1 MQIKIQTSLLSILLF
16 FIVGAHAQSGL
27 NFQGVARNT
36 NNIILASQPI
46 SLRLSIIR
54 TSVNGPSEYSE
65 IRKVTTNA
73 QGLFAVVIGDTGS
86 ISSIGNFANIDWKLS
101 PKFLKIEMDVAAG
114 NNFIL
119 LGTTQF
125 QSVAYAQFANSVDA
139 EKLNGIVPVEKGG
152 TGTTSLAAFKTAL
165 SLDKNT
171 VGLSNVNNT
180 ADTAKPISNATKVAL
195 DRKADTADLVLKA
208 SLASPTFTGTVA
220 GITKSMV
227 GLANVDNTA
236 DLDKP
241 ISNSMQT
248 ALESK
253 VNSDSAVFSK
263 DILVNGINIG
273 KGPFNL
279 VNTIIGNQSFQKNIT
294 GYSNTA
300 VGHKSLLNSTIENH
314 NTAIG
319 NFSLNS
325 DSLKLGNNNTAIGSQ
340 TLRYNESGNNNVAI
354 GNFALYSNGVGSN
367 NTAVGFMADVEN
379 PNLIVSNSTA
389 IGSNARV
396 SSSNTIQLG
405 NVDITRV
412 NTSGVLTAAGIQNTP
427 VGTISPTI
435 GKFTDLT
442 ITGTAIGINK
452 SMVGLSDVD
461 NTSDLVKPISTATQT
476 ALDSKV
482 SSTTFSTTLNTK
494 VSTETFSATIATK
507 ENTVNKSTA
516 TDLGASATSDILFP
530 TQKAVKTYVDAQ
542 INSGGVA
549 DGSITSIKLADG
561 AVTGAKFAS
570 SITGY
575 KNFVDGAGKLI
586 TSNNATPDLILP
598 TGSVPTGGASVWQS
612 FVPTASGKLS
622 LIEFE
627 TGNPSSLSGM
637 PPIAYVEIYV
647 GEGIGGTLLGRSNDF
662 TISMFGRTWK
672 SFEFNSIVELYTGN
686 TYTARLVTSTS
697 NQDWVY
703 GDNNLYTFGI
713 TNVSSTWDHNF
724 KTSLKVFSNDQFLT
738 SSAGQLLVN
747 TIVSNATHTGDVT
760 GATALT
766 ITDDAVTST
775 KIIAGAITTA
785 KIANAAVDL
794 TTKVTG
800 LLPTT
805 NIADGAVT
813 TAKIAN
819 TAVDL
824 TTKVTGLLPTINI
837 ADGAITTAKLANTAV
852 DLTTKVTGLLPTTN
866 GGTGT
871 ITATANTVFASP
883 NGSNGSASFR
893 ALVAADIPNNLTGY
907 IQNTPSLTQT
917 GSIKIDGIIN
927 AGSIQNTPIGNTTP
941 TTASFTTL
949 TTSGNTSIGGTLT
962 VTGTTYFTTAPI
974 LSSATASKALFTNGN
989 KEMVSNNITGTGNV
1003 VMSASPTLTG
1013 TVSVGTISSTQD
1025 LLVNGIKIGVGAG
1038 NNNTNTAIGSNALIF
1053 NSTGEGNTAIGYQS
1067 LLLNTIGTHNTGL
1080 GYGAL
1085 TKNIGGGS
1093 NIAIGNLS
1101 LFENTSG
1108 GSNIALGNQSL
1119 YKNTTGSSNLA
1130 LGYLSLF
1137 NNSNGVNNIAI
1148 GDQSLTNNTSGA
1160 NNFAAGYLS
1169 MLANSTGTDN
1179 IAIGDNSLFFN
1190 NANNNIGLG
1199 KTTLFYNQNGASNY
1213 AGGYKALFNNTSGS
1227 YNIAIGFESLKTN
1240 STASNNIGIGK
1251 STLTNLQNGIN
1262 NIAIGNNAGFN
1273 SLYTTN
1279 NIIIGNDAQAS
1290 SDIADNEITLG
1301 NSSITTIRSAASGI
1315 TSLSDRRDKTDIQT
1329 ITEGI
1334 DFIKQLKPVSFTWNT
1349 RDKSKVGLK
1358 SAGFIAQ
1365 DLLTLQKA
1373 SSIGANLDLV
1383 SENNPEK
1390 LEARYNNLLPVMV
1403 KAIQEQQ
1410 NIIEDQKKRLDA
1422 LEKMVNELL
1431 KKQ

>member
-1 MQIKIQTSLLSILLF
+1 
-16 FIVGAHAQSGL
+16 
-27 NFQGVARNT
+27 
-36 NNIILASQPI
+36 
-46 SLRLSIIR
+46 
-54 TSVNGPSEYSE
+54 
-65 IRKVTTNA
+65 
-73 QGLFAVVIGDTGS
+73 
-86 ISSIGNFANIDWKLS
+86 
-101 PKFLKIEMDVAAG
+101 
-114 NNFIL
+114 
-119 LGTTQF
+119 
-125 QSVAYAQFANSVDA
+125 
-139 EKLNGIVPVEKGG
+139 
-152 TGTTSLAAFKTAL
+152 
-165 SLDKNT
+165 
-171 VGLSNVNNT
+171 
-180 ADTAKPISNATKVAL
+180 
-195 DRKADTADLVLKA
+195 
-208 SLASPTFTGTVA
+208 
-220 GITKSMV
+220 
-227 GLANVDNTA
+227 
-236 DLDKP
+236 
-241 ISNSMQT
+241 
-248 ALESK
+248 
-253 VNSDSAVFSK
+253 
-263 DILVNGINIG
+263 
-273 KGPFNL
+273 
-279 VNTIIGNQSFQKNIT
+279 
-294 GYSNTA
+294 
-300 VGHKSLLNSTIENH
+300 
-314 NTAIG
+314 
-319 NFSLNS
+319 
-325 DSLKLGNNNTAIGSQ
+325 
-340 TLRYNESGNNNVAI
+340 
-354 GNFALYSNGVGSN
+354 
-367 NTAVGFMADVEN
+367 
-379 PNLIVSNSTA
+379 
-389 IGSNARV
+389 
-396 SSSNTIQLG
+396 
-405 NVDITRV
+405 
-412 NTSGVLTAAGIQNTP
+412 
-427 VGTISPTI
+427 
-435 GKFTDLT
+435 
-442 ITGTAIGINK
+442 
-452 SMVGLSDVD
+452 
-461 NTSDLVKPISTATQT
+461 
-476 ALDSKV
+476 
-482 SSTTFSTTLNTK
+482 
-494 VSTETFSATIATK
+494 
-507 ENTVNKSTA
+507 
-516 TDLGASATSDILFP
+516 
-530 TQKAVKTYVDAQ
+530 
-542 INSGGVA
+542 
-549 DGSITSIKLADG
+549 
-561 AVTGAKFAS
+561 
-570 SITGY
+570 
-575 KNFVDGAGKLI
+575 
-586 TSNNATPDLILP
+586 
-598 TGSVPTGGASVWQS
+598 
-612 FVPTASGKLS
+612 VPTASGKLS

-775 KIIAGAITTA
+775 KIIDGAITTA

-871 ITATANTVFASP
+871 TTATANTVFASP

-893 ALVAADIPNNLTGY
+893 ALVAADIPNNISGY
-907 IQNTPSLTQT
+907 IQNAPSLTQT

-962 VTGTTYFTTAPI
+962 VTGTTSFTTAPI

>member
-27 NFQGVARNT
+27 NFQGVARNA

-54 TSVNGPSEYSE
+54 TSVNGTSEYSE

-86 ISSIGNFANIDWKLS
+86 ISSIGNFANIDWKLG

-139 EKLNGIVPVEKGG
+139 EKLNGIVTVEKGG

-241 ISNSMQT
+241 ISNEMQT

-405 NVDITRV
+405 NVDITKV
-412 NTSGVLTAAGIQNTP
+412 NTFGVLTAAGIQNTP

-461 NTSDLVKPISTATQT
+461 NTSDLAKPISTATQT

-570 SITGY
+570 SIKGY

-672 SFEFNSIVELYTGN
+672 SFEFNSIVELYKGN

-760 GATALT
+760 GATTLT
-766 ITDDAVTST
+766 ITDDAVTSS
-775 KIIAGAITTA
+775 KIIDGAITNA

-837 ADGAITTAKLANTAV
+837 ADGAITTAKLANSAV
-852 DLTTKVTGLLPTTN
+852 DLMTKVTGLLATTN

-893 ALVAADIPNNLTGY
+893 ALVAADIPNNISGY
-907 IQNTPSLTQT
+907 IQNAPSLTQT

-962 VTGTTYFTTAPI
+962 VTGTTSFTTAPI

-1038 NNNTNTAIGSNALIF
+1038 NNNTNTAIGSNALMF

-1067 LLLNTIGTHNTGL
+1067 LLLNTTGAHNTGL

-1148 GDQSLTNNTSGA
+1148 GNQSLTNNTSGA

-1179 IAIGDNSLFFN
+1179 VAIGYNSLFFN
-1190 NANNNIGLG
+1190 LANNNIGLG
-1199 KTTLFYNQNGASNY
+1199 KASLFYNRNGTSNY
-1213 AGGYKALFNNTSGS
+1213 AAGFNALYNNSSGS
-1227 YNIAIGFESLKTN
+1227 NNVAIGFESLKVNT
-1240 STASNNIGIGK
+1240 TASDNIGIGK
-1251 STLTNLQNGIN
+1251 STLNQLQMGDG
-1262 NIAIGNNAGFN
+1262 NISIGKNAGN
-1273 SLYTTN
+1273 TLLNAGN
-1279 NIIIGNDAQAS
+1279 NIIIGTDAQAS
-1290 SDIADNEITLG
+1290 SAIADNEITLG
-1301 NSSITTIRSAASGI
+1301 NSSITTIRSATTAI

-1334 DFIKQLKPVSFTWNT
+1334 DFIKELKPVSFTWNT
-1349 RDKSKVGLK
+1349 RDKSKVGIK

-1365 DLLTLQKA
+1365 DLLALQKT
-1373 SSIGANLDLV
+1373 STIGANLDLV

-1403 KAIQEQQ
+1403 KAIQDQQ
-1410 NIIEDQKKRLDA
+1410 AIIEDQKKRLEL
-1422 LEKMVNELL
+1422 LEKLVAELL
-1431 KKQ
+1431 KK

>member
-1 MQIKIQTSLLSILLF
+1 M
-16 FIVGAHAQSGL
+16 
-27 NFQGVARNT
+27 
-36 NNIILASQPI
+36 
-46 SLRLSIIR
+46 
-54 TSVNGPSEYSE
+54 
-65 IRKVTTNA
+65 
-73 QGLFAVVIGDTGS
+73 
-86 ISSIGNFANIDWKLS
+86 
-101 PKFLKIEMDVAAG
+101 
-114 NNFIL
+114 
-119 LGTTQF
+119 GTTQF
-125 QSVAYAQFANSVDA
+125 QYVAYAQFAKSVDA
-139 EKLNGIVPVEKGG
+139 ENINGIVPVTLGG
-152 TGTTSLAAFKTAL
+152 TGVNNLAALKTAL
-165 SLDKNT
+165 AIDKAGI
-171 VGLSNVNNT
+171 GLSNVDNT
-180 ADTAKPISNATKVAL
+180 SDLTKPISTATQTALDSKVATSTFSTTIATKANLSV
-195 DRKADTADLVLKA
+195 VELKA
-208 SLASPTFTGTVA
+208 PIESPTFTGTVG

-227 GLANVDNTA
+227 GL
-236 DLDKP
+236 
-241 ISNSMQT
+241 
-248 ALESK
+248 
-253 VNSDSAVFSK
+253 
-263 DILVNGINIG
+263 
-273 KGPFNL
+273 
-279 VNTIIGNQSFQKNIT
+279 
-294 GYSNTA
+294 
-300 VGHKSLLNSTIENH
+300 
-314 NTAIG
+314 
-319 NFSLNS
+319 
-325 DSLKLGNNNTAIGSQ
+325 
-340 TLRYNESGNNNVAI
+340 SG
-354 GNFALYSNGVGSN
+354 
-367 NTAVGFMADVEN
+367 
-379 PNLIVSNSTA
+379 
-389 IGSNARV
+389 
-396 SSSNTIQLG
+396 
-405 NVDITRV
+405 
-412 NTSGVLTAAGIQNTP
+412 
-427 VGTISPTI
+427 
-435 GKFTDLT
+435 
-442 ITGTAIGINK
+442 
-452 SMVGLSDVD
+452 VD
-461 NTSDLVKPISTATQT
+461 NTSDINKPISSATQT

-703 GDNNLYTFGI
+703 GDNNLYTFGN

-893 ALVAADIPNNLTGY
+893 ALVVSSQAFVVSVNHFKKVSAAPPGATVAVRMVPKALNAL
-907 IQNTPSLTQT
+907 PKPSPRSLTI
-917 GSIKIDGIIN
+917 SVAVLNI
-927 AGSIQNTPIGNTTP
+927 S
-941 TTASFTTL
+941 
-949 TTSGNTSIGGTLT
+949 
-962 VTGTTYFTTAPI
+962 
-974 LSSATASKALFTNGN
+974 LSSPVASL
-989 KEMVSNNITGTGNV
+989 
-1003 VMSASPTLTG
+1003 
-1013 TVSVGTISSTQD
+1013 SSTVF
-1025 LLVNGIKIGVGAG
+1025 L
-1038 NNNTNTAIGSNALIF
+1038 
-1053 NSTGEGNTAIGYQS
+1053 
-1067 LLLNTIGTHNTGL
+1067 
-1080 GYGAL
+1080 
-1085 TKNIGGGS
+1085 
-1093 NIAIGNLS
+1093 
-1101 LFENTSG
+1101 
-1108 GSNIALGNQSL
+1108 
-1119 YKNTTGSSNLA
+1119 
-1130 LGYLSLF
+1130 
-1137 NNSNGVNNIAI
+1137 
-1148 GDQSLTNNTSGA
+1148 
-1160 NNFAAGYLS
+1160 
-1169 MLANSTGTDN
+1169 
-1179 IAIGDNSLFFN
+1179 
-1190 NANNNIGLG
+1190 
-1199 KTTLFYNQNGASNY
+1199 
-1213 AGGYKALFNNTSGS
+1213 
-1227 YNIAIGFESLKTN
+1227 
-1240 STASNNIGIGK
+1240 
-1251 STLTNLQNGIN
+1251 
-1262 NIAIGNNAGFN
+1262 
-1273 SLYTTN
+1273 
-1279 NIIIGNDAQAS
+1279 
-1290 SDIADNEITLG
+1290 
-1301 NSSITTIRSAASGI
+1301 
-1315 TSLSDRRDKTDIQT
+1315 
-1329 ITEGI
+1329 
-1334 DFIKQLKPVSFTWNT
+1334 
-1349 RDKSKVGLK
+1349 
-1358 SAGFIAQ
+1358 
-1365 DLLTLQKA
+1365 KA
-1373 SSIGANLDLV
+1373 SAFFSIN
-1383 SENNPEK
+1383 
-1390 LEARYNNLLPVMV
+1390 
-1403 KAIQEQQ
+1403 
-1410 NIIEDQKKRLDA
+1410 
-1422 LEKMVNELL
+1422 
-1431 KKQ
+1431 

>member
-236 DLDKP
+236 DSDKP
-241 ISNSMQT
+241 ISNAMQT

-300 VGHKSLLNSTIENH
+300 VGHKSLLNSTIENN

-962 VTGTTYFTTAPI
+962 VTGTTSFTTAPI

>member
-1 MQIKIQTSLLSILLF
+1 MQIKIQISLLSILLF

-73 QGLFAVVIGDTGS
+73 QGLFAVVIGDTGA
-86 ISSIGNFANIDWKLS
+86 ISSIGNFATIDWKLG

-139 EKLNGIVPVEKGG
+139 EKLNGIIPVEKGG
-152 TGTTSLAAFKTAL
+152 TGTISLAAFKTAL

-180 ADTAKPISNATKVAL
+180 SDTAKPISNATKVAL

-427 VGTISPTI
+427 IGTISPTI

-461 NTSDLVKPISTATQT
+461 NTSDLAKPISTATQT

-494 VSTETFSATIATK
+494 VSTETYSATIATK

-530 TQKAVKTYVDAQ
+530 SQKAVKTYVDAQ

-612 FVPTASGKLS
+612 FVPTVSGKLS

-824 TTKVTGLLPTINI
+824 TTKVTGLLPT
-837 ADGAITTAKLANTAV
+837 
-852 DLTTKVTGLLPTTN
+852 TN

-962 VTGTTYFTTAPI
+962 VTGTTSFTTAPI

-1179 IAIGDNSLFFN
+1179 VAIGYNSLFFN
-1190 NANNNIGLG
+1190 LANNNIGLG
-1199 KTTLFYNQNGASNY
+1199 KASLFYNQNGTSNY
-1213 AGGYKALFNNTSGS
+1213 AAGFNALYNNSSGS
-1227 YNIAIGFESLKTN
+1227 NNVAIGFESLKVNT
-1240 STASNNIGIGK
+1240 TASDNIGIGK
-1251 STLTNLQNGIN
+1251 STLNQLQMGDG
-1262 NIAIGNNAGFN
+1262 NISIGKNAGN
-1273 SLYTTN
+1273 TLLNAGN
-1279 NIIIGNDAQAS
+1279 NIIIGTDAQAS
-1290 SDIADNEITLG
+1290 SAIADNEITLG
-1301 NSSITTIRSAASGI
+1301 NSSITFIRSAASGI

>member
-300 VGHKSLLNSTIENH
+300 VGHKSLLNSTIENN

-427 VGTISPTI
+427 IGTISPTI

-461 NTSDLVKPISTATQT
+461 NTSDLAKPISTATQT

-612 FVPTASGKLS
+612 FVPTVSGKLS

-775 KIIAGAITTA
+775 KIIDGAITTA

-871 ITATANTVFASP
+871 TTATANTVFASP

-893 ALVAADIPNNLTGY
+893 ALVAADIPNNISGY
-907 IQNTPSLTQT
+907 IQNAPSLTQT

-962 VTGTTYFTTAPI
+962 VTGTTSFTTAPI